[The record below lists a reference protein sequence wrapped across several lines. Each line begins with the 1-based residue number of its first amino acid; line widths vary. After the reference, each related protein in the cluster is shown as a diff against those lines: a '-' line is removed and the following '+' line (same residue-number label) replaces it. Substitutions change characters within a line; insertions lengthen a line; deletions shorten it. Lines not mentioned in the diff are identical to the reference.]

1 MAREGPGARDR
12 GHSEV
17 VDRWF
22 RALDQRR
29 VRIGLHEWLLQVTG
43 IYEDNDDVWIQ
54 IADGCSNGG
63 SVVLRVSS
71 GTSVDHALHA
81 LAQRGQLRVPAHPDI
96 ITATTTSAPR
106 HDSRTEVAALH

>member
-1 MAREGPGARDR
+1 MAGQGSGD
-12 GHSEV
+12 SSSDV

-29 VRIGLHEWLLQVTG
+29 IRIGLQEWLLHVTG
-43 IYEDNDDVWIQ
+43 IYADQDDVWIQ
-54 IADGCSNGG
+54 IADGCSDGG

-81 LAQRGQLRVPAHPDI
+81 LAQRAQLRGPAHPAI
-96 ITATTTSAPR
+96 ITATAPSAR
-106 HDSRTEVAALH
+106 RQDTRTEVAALH